1 MSDFIGQITQ
11 AGINAAANASN
22 GIQLEIGYISVGTS
36 GYTPS
41 RNLTAL
47 KTPIDRV
54 AVLSE
59 KSLGNGQ
66 REVVGQFTEGT
77 YNAREIGFHLND
89 TAKTLF
95 CVISH
100 PTDVLFY
107 KTATTTIYQPFTLA
121 LGAYDDA
128 VTFLANSEHSFINVM
143 EFLNTAIATTRMS
156 TTQIKTIHTQM
167 QLSEKIRALMEA

>member
-22 GIQLEIGYISVGTS
+22 GIQLQIGFISVGTS

-41 RNLTAL
+41 RNVTRLLTEV
-47 KTPIDRV
+47 DRV
-54 AVLSE
+54 SVHSE
-59 KSLGNGQ
+59 KKLGNGQ
-66 REVVGQFTEGT
+66 REVVGQFTDGV

-89 TAKTLF
+89 AAKTLF

-100 PTDVLFY
+100 PSDVLFY

-121 LGAYDDA
+121 LGAFDDA
-128 VTFLANSEHSFINVM
+128 VQFASNTEHSFINIT

-156 TTQIKTIHTQM
+156 TVQIKTVHQQM